1 MLRTNRKAA
10 VELRHLR
17 YFVAVAEE
25 LHFGRA
31 AERLYVVQPA
41 VSEQVRKLEQEL
53 GVRLFDRTPRSVSLT
68 SAGAALLEEARL
80 VLRQAEVA
88 KLAAQRARDR
98 AMMHLRIGYL
108 ADSLP
113 SVVPRALRHLAAAA
127 PRVEVTLRSAPAHR
141 LSDDLR
147 ARRLDAVVTSL
158 PAPTSGLKITPLG
171 WEGAVAA
178 VPVTHAQALRPALVL
193 EWVTSEQL
201 LVLPREVNPAF
212 HDAVGSCCRASGLSP
227 AFVEVATVDDA
238 LMAATVGAGIALV
251 PESVAGRYAA
261 RGIRFLP
268 LEGAEPACQ
277 TAVLTDPDAEN
288 LAAAT
293 FLRAL
298 SRVATTRPVGEV
310 GQAAGAPAA

>member
-1 MLRTNRKAA
+1 M
-10 VELRHLR
+10 ELRHLR

-41 VSEQVRKLEQEL
+41 VSEQVRKLEHEL
-53 GVRLFDRTPRSVSLT
+53 GVRLFDRTPRSVTLT

-88 KLAAQRARDR
+88 KLAAQSARDR
-98 AMMHLRIGYL
+98 ATMRLRIGYL
-108 ADSLP
+108 ADALP
-113 SVVPRALRHLAAAA
+113 SIVPRALRHLAVAA
-127 PRVEVTLRSAPAHR
+127 PRVQVALQSAPARR

-158 PAPTSGLKITPLG
+158 PAPTSGLRITALG
-171 WEGAVAA
+171 WESVIAA
-178 VPVTHAQALRPALVL
+178 VPLTHPQALRPALVL
-193 EWVTSEQL
+193 EWVTSDQL
-201 LVLPREVNPAF
+201 LVLSREVNPAF
-212 HDAVGSCCRASGLSP
+212 YDAVGSSYRKAGLSH

-238 LMAATVGAGIALV
+238 LLAAAAGAGIALV
-251 PESVAGRYAA
+251 PASVSDRYAA

-268 LEGAEPACQ
+268 LQGAEPACQ

-288 LAAAT
+288 LAAGT

-298 SRVATTRPVGEV
+298 SRVATTPPAAEIGHV
-310 GQAAGAPAA
+310 AGAPAA

>member
-1 MLRTNRKAA
+1 M
-10 VELRHLR
+10 ELRHLR

-31 AERLYVVQPA
+31 ADRLYVAQPA

-53 GVRLFDRTPRSVSLT
+53 GVRLFDRTSRNVSLT
-68 SAGAALLEEARL
+68 SAGGALLEEARL

-88 KLAAQRARDR
+88 KRAAQSARDR
-98 AMMHLRIGYL
+98 ATMRLRIGYL
-108 ADSLP
+108 ADGLP
-113 SVVPRALRHLAAAA
+113 SVVPRALRHLAVAA
-127 PRVEVTLRSAPAHR
+127 PRIQVALHSAPARR
-141 LSDDLR
+141 LNDDLR

-158 PAPTSGLKITPLG
+158 PAATNGLRITALG
-171 WEGAVAA
+171 WENVIAA
-178 VPVTHAQALRPALVL
+178 VPLDHPQALRPALVL
-193 EWVTSEQL
+193 EWVTSDQL
-201 LVLPREVNPAF
+201 LVLPREVDPAF
-212 HDAVGSCCRASGLSP
+212 YDALGSSTRKGGRSP

-238 LMAATVGAGIALV
+238 LLAAAAGAGIALV
-251 PESVAGRYAA
+251 PESVADRYAA

-268 LEGAEPACQ
+268 LQGAEPACQ

-298 SRVATTRPVGEV
+298 SRVAT
-310 GQAAGAPAA
+310 AARAA

>member
-1 MLRTNRKAA
+1 M
-10 VELRHLR
+10 ELRHLR

-53 GVRLFDRTPRSVSLT
+53 GVRLFDRTPRNVSLT

-88 KLAAQRARDR
+88 KLAAQGARDR
-98 AMMHLRIGYL
+98 ATMRLRIGYL
-108 ADSLP
+108 ADALP
-113 SVVPRALRHLAAAA
+113 PVVPRALRHLAAAA
-127 PRVEVTLRSAPAHR
+127 PRVQVALQSAPARR
-141 LSDDLR
+141 LTNDLR

-158 PAPTSGLKITPLG
+158 PSATSGLRITPLG
-171 WEGAVAA
+171 WESAIAA
-178 VPVTHAQALRPALVL
+178 VPLTHAQVRRPDLVL
-193 EWVTSEQL
+193 EWATSDQL

-212 HDAVGSCCRASGLSP
+212 YDAVGSSCREGGLEP

-238 LMAATVGAGIALV
+238 LLAAAAGAGIALV
-251 PESVAGRYAA
+251 PESVGDRYAA

-268 LEGAEPACQ
+268 LHGAQPACR

-288 LAAAT
+288 LAVAT

-298 SRVATTRPVGEV
+298 SRVETTHAVAEIGH
-310 GQAAGAPAA
+310 AAGAPAA

>member
-1 MLRTNRKAA
+1 M
-10 VELRHLR
+10 ELRHLR

-53 GVRLFDRTPRSVSLT
+53 GVRLFDRTPRNVSLT
-68 SAGAALLEEARL
+68 SAGAALLDEARL

-88 KLAAQRARDR
+88 KLAAQGARDR
-98 AMMHLRIGYL
+98 ATMRLRIGYL
-108 ADSLP
+108 ADALP
-113 SVVPRALRHLAAAA
+113 PVVPRALRHLATAA
-127 PRVEVTLRSAPAHR
+127 PRVQIALQSGPARR

-158 PAPTSGLKITPLG
+158 PAATSGLRITPLG
-171 WEGAVAA
+171 WESVVAA
-178 VPVTHAQALRPALVL
+178 VPLTHAQALRSDLVL
-193 EWVTSEQL
+193 EWATSDQF

-212 HDAVGSCCRASGLSP
+212 YDAVGSSCRNGGLEP

-238 LMAATVGAGIALV
+238 LLAAAAGAGIALV
-251 PESVAGRYAA
+251 PESVADRYAA

-268 LEGAEPACQ
+268 LQGAEPACQ

-288 LAAAT
+288 LAVAT

-298 SRVATTRPVGEV
+298 SRVATRRPVAEIGH
-310 GQAAGAPAA
+310 AAGAPAA